1 MNKFQKRLMK
11 LSRNHTHALV
21 LGSAFGI
28 LDQILEVYGTVFVIS
43 EAPPAIKARNLIYKE
58 NFVKLDHLQD
68 MTSIF
73 VDIDQLDHLD
83 KVEVIWR
90 KHNSKLFVEG
100 TDRVE
105 NNKVKILYDS
115 GWACTSLQPWFHVWE
130 QYRK

>member
-1 MNKFQKRLMK
+1 MTKFQKRLTK
-11 LSRNHTHALV
+11 LSRNSTHALV

-28 LDQILEVYGTVFVIS
+28 LDQIVEIYDTVFVVS
-43 EAPPAIKARNLIYKE
+43 ASPPTIKARNLIYKE

-73 VDIDQLDHLD
+73 VDLDQLDHLD

-100 TDRVE
+100 GDRVE
-105 NNKVKILYDS
+105 NDKVKILYDS
-115 GWACTSLQPWFHVWE
+115 GWACTSLQGIFHVWE
-130 QYRK
+130 HYK

>member
-1 MNKFQKRLMK
+1 MTKFQKRLTK
-11 LSRNHTHALV
+11 LSRTSTHALV

-28 LDQILEVYGTVFVIS
+28 LDQIVEIYDTVFVVS
-43 EAPPAIKARNLIYKE
+43 ALPPVIKAKNLIYKE

-100 TDRVE
+100 GDRVE
-105 NNKVKILYDS
+105 NDKVKILYDS
-115 GWACTSLQPWFHVWE
+115 GWACTSLQGIFHVWE
-130 QYRK
+130 YYK